1 MSKTTEKTTKTAK
14 TSKTAKKVQPNTTKT
29 AKAAKTNS
37 FSFINT
43 AQAPIE
49 LVKNVATKSIYF
61 SLGLG
66 SYLLS
71 GRENLQTL
79 QNFKFE
85 SLRGDLRK
93 NVDKFITTT
102 INKGEKLEADT
113 TKSLKSFEEAQ
124 RNRVKEFFTTPKPT
138 IETNENIEEKI
149 EEVISSLDLPTRN
162 EIHQLNRRLNELSKE
177 LSRQR
182 TSSTSRKATKTSKTE
197 GTEEKVTEVA
207 EVVAVENTNV
217 EKTASV

>member
-1 MSKTTEKTTKTAK
+1 MSKTTEKTTKTTK
-14 TSKTAKKVQPNTTKT
+14 TTGKTTKKVQPNTTKT
-29 AKAAKTNS
+29 AKTNNS

-66 SYLLS
+66 SYLLD
-71 GRENLQTL
+71 GRENLQTI

-197 GTEEKVTEVA
+197 GAEEKIEVA
-207 EVVAVENTNV
+207 EIVAVESTNV

>member
-1 MSKTTEKTTKTAK
+1 MSKTTEKTTKTTK

-29 AKAAKTNS
+29 AKTNS
-37 FSFINT
+37 NFSFINT

-66 SYLLS
+66 SYLLD

-197 GTEEKVTEVA
+197 AAEEKIEVA
-207 EVVAVENTNV
+207 EVVAVESTNI

>member
-1 MSKTTEKTTKTAK
+1 MSKTTEKNTKTTSKTTKRVQPNTAKTAK
-14 TSKTAKKVQPNTTKT
+14 T
-29 AKAAKTNS
+29 AKTNNS

-113 TKSLKSFEEAQ
+113 TKSLKSFEETQ

-138 IETNENIEEKI
+138 IETENIEEKI

-182 TSSTSRKATKTSKTE
+182 TSSTSRKATKSSKTE
-197 GTEEKVTEVA
+197 GAEEKVTEVA
-207 EVVAVENTNV
+207 EVVAVENTKV
-217 EKTASV
+217 ENTASV

>member
-1 MSKTTEKTTKTAK
+1 MSKTTEKTTKTTK
-14 TSKTAKKVQPNTTKT
+14 TTSKTAKKIQPNTTKT
-29 AKAAKTNS
+29 AKTNNS
-37 FSFINT
+37 FNFINT

-71 GRENLQTL
+71 GRENLQTI

-197 GTEEKVTEVA
+197 GTEEKLEVA
-207 EVVAVENTNV
+207 EILAVESTNI

>member
-1 MSKTTEKTTKTAK
+1 MSKTTEKTTKTTK
-14 TSKTAKKVQPNTTKT
+14 TTSKTAKKIQPNTTKT
-29 AKAAKTNS
+29 AKTNNS
-37 FSFINT
+37 FNFINT

-71 GRENLQTL
+71 GRENLQTI

-197 GTEEKVTEVA
+197 SAEEKLEVA
-207 EVVAVENTNV
+207 EILAVESTNV

>member
-1 MSKTTEKTTKTAK
+1 MSKTTEKTTKTTK
-14 TSKTAKKVQPNTTKT
+14 TTGKTTRKVQPNTTKT
-29 AKAAKTNS
+29 AKTNNS

-71 GRENLQTL
+71 GRENLQTI

-197 GTEEKVTEVA
+197 GAEEKIEVA
-207 EVVAVENTNV
+207 EIVAVESTNV

>member
-1 MSKTTEKTTKTAK
+1 MSKTTEKTTKTTK

-29 AKAAKTNS
+29 AKTNS
-37 FSFINT
+37 NFSFINT

-66 SYLLS
+66 SYLLD

-197 GTEEKVTEVA
+197 GVEEKIEVA
-207 EVVAVENTNV
+207 EVVAVESTNI

>member
-1 MSKTTEKTTKTAK
+1 MSKTTEKNTKNTKTTGK
-14 TSKTAKKVQPNTTKT
+14 TTKKVQPNTTKT
-29 AKAAKTNS
+29 AKTNNS

-71 GRENLQTL
+71 GRENLQTI

-197 GTEEKVTEVA
+197 GTEEKIEVA
-207 EVVAVENTNV
+207 EVVAVESTNV